1 MLYLTYLRQVGASAV
16 KKAFNRVHLFT
27 LLLCWCAAAYAQ
39 EVVTKIDFTGSLEFY
54 DLSTWGFI
62 LIWSGAGGVGRFN
75 TDFKAG
81 TINLKVGDI
90 FRLAFSSVSAGL
102 LVFAVAEMI
111 CQYYNFLP
119 PSSVI
124 GAAVL
129 VGSYFNS
136 RTFDLAM
143 DAITSFVQWLSNRL
157 PRKE

>member
-1 MLYLTYLRQVGASAV
+1 MLYLIYLRQVGALALR
-16 KKAFNRVHLFT
+16 KALSRVHLFT
-27 LLLCWCAAAYAQ
+27 LLFCWCIAAYAQ

-81 TINLKVGDI
+81 TINLNAGDI
-90 FRLAFSSVSAGL
+90 FRLAFASVSAGL
-102 LVFAVAEMI
+102 LVFAVIEMV
-111 CQYYNFLP
+111 CQYYNYLP

-143 DAITSFVQWLSNRL
+143 DAITSFVQWTANKL

>member
-1 MLYLTYLRQVGASAV
+1 MALR
-16 KKAFNRVHLFT
+16 KALSRVHLFT
-27 LLLCWCAAAYAQ
+27 LLFCWCIAAYAQ
-39 EVVTKIDFTGSLEFY
+39 EVVTKIDFTGNLQFY

-81 TINLKVGDI
+81 TINMRIGDI
-90 FRLAFSSVSAGL
+90 FRLAFASVSAGL
-102 LVFAVAEMI
+102 LAFTIAEMV
-111 CQYYNFLP
+111 CQYYNYLP
-119 PSSVI
+119 PSGII
-124 GAAVL
+124 GAVVL

-143 DAITSFVQWLSNRL
+143 DAVTSVVQWLSTKL